1 MGDTQFALL
10 RKWMVV
16 EIADET
22 AAVRNEIGKEHLDPR
37 VMAVMGEIP
46 RHAFVP
52 PEWQTH
58 AYLNRPLP
66 IGHGKTISQPF
77 IVALMTD
84 LLEIREDDTILEIGT
99 GLGYQTAVLSRLAK
113 QVYSIERLEG
123 LARQA
128 RQRFEQLGFTNIET
142 RIGNGHEGWPE
153 HAPFDKVIVTAA
165 PLHVPPALLAQ
176 LKPGGRM
183 VLPAGPA
190 YWQQLLLVCKDANG
204 VATTREILPVQFS
217 ELEDSAPPPAGQ
229 TGD

>member
-52 PEWQTH
+52 PEWQAH

-204 VATTREILPVQFS
+204 TVSLREILPVQFS
-217 ELEDSAPPPAGQ
+217 ELEDSAPPAAGQ